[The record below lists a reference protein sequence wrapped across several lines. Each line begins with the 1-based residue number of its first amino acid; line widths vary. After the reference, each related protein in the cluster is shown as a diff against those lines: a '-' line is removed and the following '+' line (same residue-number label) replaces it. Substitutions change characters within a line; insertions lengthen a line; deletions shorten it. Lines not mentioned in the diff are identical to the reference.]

1 MIEFRIIAKPVEI
14 GQIVGILE
22 ASGMVVTNQSKEYP
36 ARGTENKVRVYVSCC
51 FREDVE
57 KEGI

>member
-36 ARGTENKVRVYVSCC
+36 ARGTENKVRVYVSCR

-57 KEGI
+57 KEGV